1 MSALCFVRA
10 SCLRIGSAEE
20 EIWSERGSLPW
31 SCSASMF
38 VILPFLTVTRTW
50 ALPYRVSTA
59 SPVAVPEEPEGLPLP
74 DEPLGV
80 AVAAAV
86 VVRVEDAVDAVAVWV
101 AACGWNAR
109 TPAVPAIVAAMTMGD
124 RCMRRLSGQKVKDSK
139 WMRLP
144 GTPAR

>member
-38 VILPFLTVTRTW
+38 VILPFLTVTRTR
-50 ALPYRVSTA
+50 ALPYWVSTA
-59 SPVAVPEEPEGLPLP
+59 SPVAVPDAPEALPLA

-80 AVAAAV
+80 AVAVAV
-86 VVRVEDAVDAVAVWV
+86 AVRVVDAVDAVAVWV
-101 AACGWNAR
+101 EAWGWKAR
-109 TPAVPAIVAAMTMGD
+109 TPAVPAMVAAMTMGD
-124 RCMRRLSGQKVKDSK
+124 RCMGRLRCQEVKDSK
-139 WMRLP
+139 WIWLP
-144 GTPAR
+144 GTP